1 MKKNILVVC
10 AGDKSVHR
18 VALTILRFLITKN
31 QDFFTVIVVDNNKD
45 IINLLKKK
53 KLNIF
58 LKISKGFSKKL
69 NIKNMIGS

>member
-53 KLNIF
+53 KN
-58 LKISKGFSKKL
+58 
-69 NIKNMIGS
+69 